1 MGKAEIEAADGIW
14 KAAQEQA
21 NEKLAKME
29 NEMEAVR
36 DEARATGILQKISY
50 DQAHNELL
58 KYAIIYQIKQKKAY
72 NKVGLTWE
80 DFCRSL
86 GESRRNIEDKL
97 KDLSPLY
104 DAFSEKTAVLA
115 GVPFNKIRYLGK
127 SLSGKPA
134 DFAGFDDGSL
144 IIDGVRIPLTPEN
157 KDDIEAAIDAMKESQ
172 KHQAE
177 NNEAKIKAKDRVL
190 EEKERVIQRQ
200 EKEMAKYKRELKAR
214 GFEPGEENFI
224 RDMENLKTIIIG
236 LELKMDPRNIPNDAT
251 PLMTAAYIETLGHA
265 VRTFKAYYDTATGLY
280 GDPEIDD
287 DWEFPTKAE

>member
-1 MGKAEIEAADGIW
+1 MKKTKAEIEAAEGIW

-21 NEKLAKME
+21 NEKLTKME
-29 NEMEAVR
+29 NEMEAKL
-36 DEARATGILQKISY
+36 DQAGAIGILQKIGY

-58 KYAIIYQIKQKKAY
+58 KYVVLYQIKEKKAY
-72 NKVGLTWE
+72 KKGGMTWE
-80 DFCRSL
+80 NFCRFLFNESYKTIDRTLDDLSSL
-86 GESRRNIEDKL
+86 YSAFSDKL
-97 KDLSPLY
+97 SD
-104 DAFSEKTAVLA
+104 LA

-127 SLSGKPA
+127 NFGQSVQN
-134 DFAGFDDGSL
+134 DDGDL
-144 IIDGVRIPLTPEN
+144 LIDGVRIPLIPEN

-172 KHQAE
+172 KSQAE